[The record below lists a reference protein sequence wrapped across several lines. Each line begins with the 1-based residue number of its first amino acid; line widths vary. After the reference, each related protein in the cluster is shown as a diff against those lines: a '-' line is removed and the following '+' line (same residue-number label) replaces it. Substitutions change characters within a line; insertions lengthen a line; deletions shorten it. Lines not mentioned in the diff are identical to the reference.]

1 MPLILLGL
9 IVIIG
14 IVIYGLVMYG
24 RSGDVDKRPV
34 RERYPH
40 VFPPKQKDIDDD
52 DDGDDPDHNGPKHTM
67 YFPTD
72 AEIEKRK
79 RNIH

>member
-9 IVIIG
+9 IVVIG
-14 IVIYGLVMYG
+14 IVIYGLVIYG
-24 RSGDVDKRPV
+24 RSGDDDTRPV

-40 VFPPKQKDIDDD
+40 VFPPKQKDDGNDDD
-52 DDGDDPDHNGPKHTM
+52 DDPDPSGPKHTM

-72 AEIEKRK
+72 AEVEKRK